1 MHNSINPIKE
11 EKLKNTNRTQYFEKL
26 VKIPFEMPPTPAANL
41 KKFDNESLQKIIK
54 SFQTRKSINGVRI
67 TKYNYAIGENDCCD
81 GFMRLSN
88 DEKSLII
95 SKELKIKS
103 KDQSENIMD
112 DPEVFT
118 TKLVKSNSSCK
129 IADIQGFVYGGST
142 SRFWMYRKQIVS
154 ACQA

>member
-1 MHNSINPIKE
+1 MI
-11 EKLKNTNRTQYFEKL
+11 
-26 VKIPFEMPPTPAANL
+26 
-41 KKFDNESLQKIIK
+41 
-54 SFQTRKSINGVRI
+54 
-67 TKYNYAIGENDCCD
+67 DCCD

-103 KDQSENIMD
+103 KDQIENIME

-142 SRFWMYRKQIVS
+142 SRFWMYFGCILDVQKTNSKCMSSLVVEDSLLFLDISGNV
-154 ACQA
+154 